1 MIDGRWK
8 RKRRKLAQQVYHPD
22 KDWPEKSRF
31 ITEFIQQS
39 HKIKYRGC
47 YNTQLSRLRMD

>member
-22 KDWPEKSRF
+22 KDWPEKVVLLQSLSNNHTKSSIGDA
-31 ITEFIQQS
+31 ITHNYQ
-39 HKIKYRGC
+39 
-47 YNTQLSRLRMD
+47 D